1 MIILH
6 KNEIGISTKFVEA
19 VGITMPSYT
28 LPEEHNEGPGGICPE
43 NFVWILTLHATVI
56 RVGLIGK
63 TGYQLHMKTAWDWSL
78 G

>member
-1 MIILH
+1 
-6 KNEIGISTKFVEA
+6 
-19 VGITMPSYT
+19 MPSYT
-28 LPEEHNEGPGGICPE
+28 LPEEHNEGPGGIYPE